1 MSRHY
6 AVPSFSAISQSGAQ
20 TYTMLYDSDRDEY
33 SITLTDANNTMADIS
48 FSDSGITVTRSGNR
62 YTFTSKSMI
71 SGTVTIS
78 AQKKTN
84 LGMGKMLIW
93 GCPGKQTMA
102 SGAEDPVFL
111 FLKLKTET
119 KGVGHIVKTSED
131 GKIDGVCFTITGEGI
146 EETVVTDVS
155 GIADLD
161 LLPGTYTVVE
171 QPDDKYEPVPERT
184 ITIVSGETL
193 TVSFNNTL
201 RRGSLKVTKTAED
214 GRVDGMKFH
223 LYGTSY
229 CGLPVDEYAVTNASG
244 VASFDDVLIGTGYT
258 LEEVG
263 TPDRYIVPDNQTAAI
278 EWNKVTN
285 KSFNNDLKR
294 GDLKVTKTAEDGL
307 NEGLK
312 FHLYGT
318 SYSGIPVDEY
328 AVTDASGVASF
339 NDILIGTGYTL
350 EEVDTPIRY
359 VVPDDQTAAI
369 EWNKVTN
376 KSFDNVLKKWNLTVT
391 KQDVE
396 TGSAQGDANLA
407 GAKYGIYK
415 GDELIDTYV
424 TDADGKFTTKYYIC
438 DNDWSIKE
446 LDSSEA

>member
-1 MSRHY
+1 MTE
-6 AVPSFSAISQSGAQ
+6 Q
-20 TYTMLYDSDRDEY
+20 T
-33 SITLTDANNTMADIS
+33 
-48 FSDSGITVTRSGNR
+48 
-62 YTFTSKSMI
+62 
-71 SGTVTIS
+71 
-78 AQKKTN
+78 
-84 LGMGKMLIW
+84 
-93 GCPGKQTMA
+93 
-102 SGAEDPVFL
+102 
-111 FLKLKTET
+111 
-119 KGVGHIVKTSED
+119 
-131 GKIDGVCFTITGEGI
+131 
-146 EETVVTDVS
+146 
-155 GIADLD
+155 
-161 LLPGTYTVVE
+161 
-171 QPDDKYEPVPERT
+171 DDKYETQSAQTV
-184 ITIVSGETL
+184 TIVSGKTS
-193 TVSFNNTL
+193 TVTFNNTL
-201 RRGSLKVTKTAED
+201 RRGDLKVTKTAED
-214 GRVDGMKFH
+214 GLVEGVKFH

-244 VASFDDVLIGTGYT
+244 IAVFDDVLIGTGYT

-263 TPDRYIVPDNQTAAI
+263 TPDRYIVPDNQTVAI

-285 KSFNNDLKR
+285 KSFDNDLKR

-328 AVTDASGVASF
+328 AVTDASGVATFS
-339 NDILIGTGYTL
+339 NILIGTGYTL
-350 EEVDTPIRY
+350 EEMDTPIRY
-359 VVPDDQTAAI
+359 VVPDKQTAAI

-438 DNDWSIKE
+438 GNDWSIKE
-446 LDSSEA
+446 LDSSEGYLVTPGQRADRRRSQELYC